1 MMTQE
6 NLRTRQRNM
15 LQLWILV
22 AVFAL
27 PLIAGWLLY
36 FNPQWLPQGR
46 SNHGVLVDPPRNM
59 QPFTLQTPANQEFD
73 WSSLQGQWT
82 LTVLA
87 EGVCDEQCIEQLVKV
102 RQIRRALAAERQRV
116 ERLLIMLPDAAGKL
130 ELPSLGGLEGTHL
143 AIATASDKPALGDA
157 FAAEQRQIANSL
169 FIIDPR
175 VDLMM
180 AHDMSLI
187 TEKQILQDLERLLK
201 ASKSWVKGGRYGH

>member
-6 NLRTRQRNM
+6 NLRTRRQNM
-15 LQLWILV
+15 LQLWVLV

-27 PLIAGWLLY
+27 PLIAGWLLH

-46 SNHGVLVDPPRNM
+46 SNHGVLVEPPLNM
-59 QPFTLQTPANQEFD
+59 QPFILQTAANQEFD
-73 WSSLQGQWT
+73 WSSLEGQWT

-87 EGVCDEQCIEQLVKV
+87 EGVCDEQCMEQLVKV

-130 ELPSLGGLEGTHL
+130 TLPSMGGLEGTRL
-143 AIATASDKPALGDA
+143 AIVTATDKPALQAA
-157 FAAEQRQIANSL
+157 FATEQRQIENSL

>member
-1 MMTQE
+1 M
-6 NLRTRQRNM
+6 R
-15 LQLWILV
+15 QLWILV

-27 PLIAGWLLY
+27 PLIAGWLLH

-46 SNHGVLVDPPRNM
+46 SNHGVLVEPPRNM
-59 QPFTLQTPANQEFD
+59 QPFTLQTPTNQDFD
-73 WSSLQGQWT
+73 WNSLQGQWT

-87 EGVCDEQCIEQLVKV
+87 EGVCDEQCMEQLVKV

-116 ERLLIMLPDAAGKL
+116 ERLLIMLPDTTGKL
-130 ELPSLGGLEGTHL
+130 ELPSLGGLEGTRL
-143 AIATASDKPALGDA
+143 AIARASDKPALQDA
-157 FAAEQRQIANSL
+157 FAAEQREFENSL

>member
-1 MMTQE
+1 
-6 NLRTRQRNM
+6 M

-27 PLIAGWLLY
+27 PLIAGWLLH

-46 SNHGVLVDPPRNM
+46 SNHGVLVEPPLNM
-59 QPFTLQTPANQEFD
+59 QPFILQTAANQEFD
-73 WSSLQGQWT
+73 WSSLEGQWT

-87 EGVCDEQCIEQLVKV
+87 EGVCDEQCMEQLVKV

-130 ELPSLGGLEGTHL
+130 ELPSLGGLEGTRL
-143 AIATASDKPALGDA
+143 AIATASDKPALQDA
-157 FAAEQRQIANSL
+157 FVAEQRQIKNSL
-169 FIIDPR
+169 FIIDPSL
-175 VDLMM
+175 DLMM
-180 AHDMSLI
+180 AHYLSLI

>member
-27 PLIAGWLLY
+27 PLIAGWLLH

>member
-1 MMTQE
+1 M
-6 NLRTRQRNM
+6 R
-15 LQLWILV
+15 QLWILV

-27 PLIAGWLLY
+27 PLIAGWLLH

-46 SNHGVLVDPPRNM
+46 SNHGVLVEPPLNM
-59 QPFTLQTPANQEFD
+59 QPFILQTAANQDFD
-73 WSSLQGQWT
+73 WSSLEGQWT

-87 EGVCDEQCIEQLVKV
+87 EGVCDEQCMEQLVKV

-130 ELPSLGGLEGTHL
+130 TLPSMGGLEGTRL
-143 AIATASDKPALGDA
+143 AIVTATDKPALQAA
-157 FAAEQRQIANSL
+157 FATEQRQIENSL